1 MQDFILTY
9 LNPETLELDSNGIF
23 GVDDVRFFG
32 KHFIPFAL
40 EDGQVNPNFLD
51 LVSKFESFRCDCIQ
65 GSASFRC
72 ENRQLKKGSKQ
83 YWYGYKKIGG
93 KVRRFNIGDLN
104 NFTFE
109 LVENAIA
116 VLCGLQEVAQKKS
129 ATSCEAIAAKDQPL
143 QPLIELAGH
152 GKCDHHI
159 QPSLVEIIN
168 DPLNIAIAKSN
179 RLERENKDL
188 NKSLIDALDKIKKLE
203 TSLKASEYR
212 RQDLSQDC
220 EDIKC
225 QLTAQS
231 DKYRNYGLAVAI
243 TNERNQELEKRVKEL
258 GYLVN
263 STQKVLNVRD
273 KELATCQKALL
284 SRIDSNQELEKN
296 IFKLEQDYKTGE
308 QEAFDNLDRFCSIVS
323 IIDKYRAL
331 ADGKTRQ
338 AHPRFNKLLDF
349 IADIDKLC

>member
-1 MQDFILTY
+1 MALLSYFNPLNLERDNNGDLGILRHTTFGTSFY
-9 LNPETLELDSNGIF
+9 PLGSELDALLNDDNCFSSFSCQIDIGSCTFSKEFKKSGEVTKGYWYASKKIKGKLKRVYYGAKPLTLESLHATLD
-23 GVDDVRFFG
+23 
-32 KHFIPFAL
+32 K
-40 EDGQVNPNFLD
+40 
-51 LVSKFESFRCDCIQ
+51 
-65 GSASFRC
+65 
-72 ENRQLKKGSKQ
+72 
-83 YWYGYKKIGG
+83 
-93 KVRRFNIGDLN
+93 FNI
-104 NFTFE
+104 
-109 LVENAIA
+109 APA
-116 VLCGLQEVAQKKS
+116 PK
-129 ATSCEAIAAKDQPL
+129 P
-143 QPLIELAGH
+143 IELAGH
-152 GKCDHHI
+152 GKHANHI
-159 QPSLVEIIN
+159 QPSLVEIVN